1 MFHGLQSPDFYAK
14 LALTET
20 LQARKECCEMAKQS
34 PSMEDWLREAKADP
48 AAAGCGMYL
57 VHNGVVRRSAR
68 ARVRQGDGSAGEVTG
83 MEFGY
88 EEEKVRRAV
97 EAARAMEGIGY
108 VRVWLNEGVLQVGD
122 DIMFVLIGGDIR
134 PHVVDALQTLV
145 GTLKNECVTERELF

>member
-1 MFHGLQSPDFYAK
+1 M
-14 LALTET
+14 
-20 LQARKECCEMAKQS
+20 MAKRWVSSCTRPIQ
-34 PSMEDWLREAKADP
+34 AKA
-48 AAAGCGMYL
+48 AGFPSRPISPPPG
-57 VHNGVVRRSAR
+57 SAR